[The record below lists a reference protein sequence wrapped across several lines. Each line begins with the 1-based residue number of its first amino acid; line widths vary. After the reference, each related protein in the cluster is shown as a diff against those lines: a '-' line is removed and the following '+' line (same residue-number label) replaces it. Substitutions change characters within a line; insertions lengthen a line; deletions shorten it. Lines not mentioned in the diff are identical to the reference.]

1 MPSPLN
7 CTRGNRRKSRKSV
20 EEVGGGGMG
29 NTLLTE
35 VGVIPRWCS
44 PQSALYYILS
54 PFSSLLL
61 YSFPLSSNAPTS
73 LLDKFPSAWFFESHP
88 SPVSFRFVRCLALPQ
103 FRGGGI
109 IENYFR
115 PFYYSF
121 EYLFFLSFFFLTL
134 CFNFFFPRNRLVSL
148 YIYLFIRLK
157 ISKFFF
163 ILS

>member
-1 MPSPLN
+1 
-7 CTRGNRRKSRKSV
+7 
-20 EEVGGGGMG
+20 MG

-103 FRGGGI
+103 FRGGNNWKLFSTFLLFVWISFLSLFLFFNFVLQLFFSKESSRIFIYIFGHS
-109 IENYFR
+109 IENFKVL
-115 PFYYSF
+115 FYPILTR
-121 EYLFFLSFFFLTL
+121 YLG
-134 CFNFFFPRNRLVSL
+134 
-148 YIYLFIRLK
+148 
-157 ISKFFF
+157 
-163 ILS
+163 